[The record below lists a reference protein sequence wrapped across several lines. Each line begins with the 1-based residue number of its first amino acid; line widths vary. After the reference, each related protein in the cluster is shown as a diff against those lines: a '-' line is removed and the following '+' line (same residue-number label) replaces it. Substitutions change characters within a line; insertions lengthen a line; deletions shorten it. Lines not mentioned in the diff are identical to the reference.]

1 MTETEFKNILT
12 NDIKKVEH
20 TLLSF
25 LPDCKD
31 GQESVVQAM
40 EYSLVNG
47 GKRLRPVFAL
57 EFAQACG
64 GSREDALPF
73 ACAMEY
79 VHTYSLIHDDLPCMD
94 NDDLRRGKPSCHKA
108 FGEDTALLAGDALLT
123 HAFEII
129 ASSDLSDDKK
139 VSASL
144 LLAQNAGVGGMI
156 GGQVIDLIYE
166 KENPTVKQLLNVYR
180 MKTGALISAAC
191 LMGCISAGFN
201 CFCCFSCKF

>member
-1 MTETEFKNILT
+1 MTETEFNNILT

-20 TLLSF
+20 NLLSF

-40 EYSLVNG
+40 EYSLING

-57 EFAQACG
+57 EFANACG
-64 GSREDALPF
+64 GSKEDALPL

-79 VHTYSLIHDDLPCMD
+79 IHTYSLIHDDLPCMD

-129 ASSDLSDDKK
+129 AMSDLSDDKK
-139 VSASL
+139 FPLRFYL
-144 LLAQNAGVGGMI
+144 LKI
-156 GGQVIDLIYE
+156 QV
-166 KENPTVKQLLNVYR
+166 
-180 MKTGALISAAC
+180 
-191 LMGCISAGFN
+191 
-201 CFCCFSCKF
+201 